1 MKLSLYSV
9 DDGDNVINKTMVS
22 PLEVNIRLD
31 NGVDVIRPSIRLR
44 DIDGFDFDDYN
55 YAHIDVLNRF
65 YFVDKLERVSAK
77 DSILHLV
84 CDVLETY
91 KTELLNSRARVRR
104 NLRNGDYVDVS
115 VDESIVKN
123 AQVYHS
129 DKTLVDGESTIILTV
144 IGGD

>member
-91 KTELLNSRARVRR
+91 KKELLNSKARVRR
-104 NLRNGDYVDVS
+104 NLRNGDYVNVS
-115 VDESIVKN
+115 VDESIVKS
-123 AQVYHS
+123 AKVYQS
-129 DKTLVDGESTIILTV
+129 DKTLVEGESTIIFTV
-144 IGGD
+144 IGGV